1 CSSDLMAM
9 VFARILARLEAL
21 LDQKIEARVGKLE
34 EVVLPDGSV
43 GKILRLTPEM
53 ERAILELVGDP
64 ERAGAVAGATV
75 RLAEEFA
82 GELELLGVRVAELER
97 LFENVNARLT
107 AVEQQLAEVR
117 SMAETARGVADA
129 ANAAARAAEEAAAEA
144 KAKAEWAWQLYERL
158 KASGASDDDIVE
170 ALALASGVQGDADG
184 AADRAYRARLA
195 AERAAELADQIDQ
208 LSYDDARKALA
219 EAVAKSDE
227 ARSEALRAMER
238 AQRADQQAYRARLT
252 AERALARVE
261 ALEEQVVE
269 IARRPVIGGEFR
281 ADYELT
287 RTSNNDEVRLDPRDA
302 ESDTIKDARK
312 LDLTL
317 ALTTSFKPSEDTTV
331 DGGVKARARVFG
343 ENADD
348 VDDFDLANMW
358 FDVTQPGRTFSALLG
373 DLTGE
378 DIAKGFNKYT
388 LDADTYEARVDSAD
402 RRGAVLEAR
411 VSNFNGRLIAS
422 RLPSTVSDDGLYG
435 IAAGLPV
442 GEGMNLEANYLWW
455 TEADR
460 VASVRAYGE
469 LGRTTYDA
477 IYARLNEDPAW
488 DIDVKTGIG
497 GIELGLNFRE
507 VAASFGPHNDP
518 SEKDDRK
525 PEELSPC

>member
-1 CSSDLMAM
+1 
-9 VFARILARLEAL
+9 
-21 LDQKIEARVGKLE
+21 
-34 EVVLPDGSV
+34 
-43 GKILRLTPEM
+43 
-53 ERAILELVGDP
+53 
-64 ERAGAVAGATV
+64 
-75 RLAEEFA
+75 
-82 GELELLGVRVAELER
+82 
-97 LFENVNARLT
+97 
-107 AVEQQLAEVR
+107 
-117 SMAETARGVADA
+117 
-129 ANAAARAAEEAAAEA
+129 
-144 KAKAEWAWQLYERL
+144 
-158 KASGASDDDIVE
+158 
-170 ALALASGVQGDADG
+170 
-184 AADRAYRARLA
+184 
-195 AERAAELADQIDQ
+195 
-208 LSYDDARKALA
+208 
-219 EAVAKSDE
+219 
-227 ARSEALRAMER
+227 RAMER

-261 ALEEQVVE
+261 ALEKQVVE
-269 IARRPVIGGEFR
+269 IARRPVIGGELR

-287 RTSNNDEVRLDPRDA
+287 RTSNPPDGVRLDPRDA

-331 DGGVKARARVFG
+331 DGGVKAKAGVLG
-343 ENADD
+343 DDADT
-348 VDDFDLANMW
+348 FRLANMW
-358 FDVTQPGRTFSALLG
+358 LDVTQPGRSFSALLG

-378 DIAKGFNKYT
+378 DLVKGFNKYT
-388 LDADTYEARVDSAD
+388 LDADTYEAKFDDPAD

-411 VSNFNGRLIAS
+411 VGNFNGRLIAS

-435 IAAGLPV
+435 IAAGFPV

-477 IYARLNEDPAW
+477 IYARLNEDSAW

-518 SEKDDRK
+518 SE
-525 PEELSPC
+525 